1 MDVFS
6 APYDRV
12 FWDFDECEIPEE
24 LNAPEVLQRMKQ
36 MSTALDKGHRGP
48 VSFRAYGDMT
58 GLDFQS
64 SEIKLNHFHSGEK
77 REKMTKML
85 VDIVAWSGEN
95 AEPSVGILVLGD
107 LGATD
112 DADFAEVV
120 DLLQTQ
126 KSYQFVIVSPGS
138 PPPPPPPT
146 MVMILPA
153 IPRGGL

>member
-6 APYDRV
+6 APYDTNAAGV

-36 MSTALDKGHRGP
+36 SLWDKGHRGP
-48 VSFRAYGDMT
+48 VSFRAY
-58 GLDFQS
+58 
-64 SEIKLNHFHSGEK
+64 GEK

-120 DLLQTQ
+120 ELLQTQ
-126 KSYQFVIVSPGS
+126 KNYQFVIVSPRS